1 MTDPAPETTRQELER
16 DLRLAGIDA
25 GDNVIL
31 HSSLRSLGAMRG
43 GPDAVVDAF
52 MDVIGDAGNLMVPT
66 FTYCLPA
73 WKSEPFDIRSTR
85 SRTGAITE
93 AVRNHPM
100 ALRSFHPTHS
110 VAVLGPDA
118 EAIVRNHMHATAIG
132 LESPFG
138 RMHERGAKIVMLG
151 TRQDTNSSLH
161 YCEVHAAVPYVEVA
175 FTEGRSFDVAW
186 FINERGQVEY
196 TEIHEVPGCSR
207 GFNKVEA
214 ELELS
219 GVLRKV
225 KLGPAASQVLDLPAL
240 VAAMDVILRRDP
252 AILLC
257 TLEGCSICPKRHRHL
272 AGGGAA
278 Q

>member
-1 MTDPAPETTRQELER
+1 MTDTAPETTRHDLVR
-16 DLRLAGIDA
+16 DLRLAGIGPD
-25 GDNVIL
+25 DNVIL

-52 MDVIGDAGNLMVPT
+52 MEVIGGGGNLMVPT
-66 FTYCLPA
+66 FTYCIPA
-73 WKSEPFDIRSTR
+73 WKAEPFDIRATR

-110 VAVLGPDA
+110 VAVLGPEA
-118 EAIVRNHMHATAIG
+118 EEIVRNHMHATAIG
-132 LESPFG
+132 LDSPFG
-138 RMHERGAKIVMLG
+138 RMHARRAKIVMLG

-161 YCEVHAAVPYVEVA
+161 YCEVHAAAPYVEVA
-175 FTEGRSFDVAW
+175 FTEGRNFDVAW

-214 ELELS
+214 ELEQS

-225 KLGPAASQVLDLPAL
+225 MLGPAASQVLDLAAL
-240 VAAMDVILRRDP
+240 VDTMDVILKRDP
-252 AILLC
+252 TILLC
-257 TLEGCSICPKRHRHL
+257 ALEGCSICPRRRRHVM
-272 AGGGAA
+272 GGGTPA
-278 Q
+278 